1 MSLFD
6 ADIDARRKAE
16 IEAAIAE
23 RMAKRR
29 ADGADPAAE
38 ERARIGDLLDYGQSR
53 FEDISYDL
61 YNAKRF
67 VRMFPD
73 EADASRGAFG
83 WLRRLYQRIVRR
95 VLRQQIVFNEAVLGV
110 LEDLEERVKALEK
123 NHNTTGQAEKES

>member
-6 ADIDARRKAE
+6 ADIDAQRKAQL
-16 IEAAIAE
+16 EAAIAE
-23 RMAKRR
+23 RMAKKR

-38 ERARIGDLLDYGQSR
+38 ERARIGDLLDYGR
-53 FEDISYDL
+53 RHFEDISYDL

-73 EADASRGAFG
+73 ETDASRGAFG
-83 WLRRLYQRIVRR
+83 WVKRLYQRIVRR

-110 LEDLEERVKALEK
+110 VEDLEERVKALEK
-123 NHNTTGQAEKES
+123 DQDTTAQGGKES

>member
-6 ADIDARRKAE
+6 ADIDAQRKAQL
-16 IEAAIAE
+16 EAAIAE
-23 RMAKRR
+23 RMAKKR

-38 ERARIGDLLDYGQSR
+38 ERARIGDLLDYGRSE

-61 YNAKRF
+61 YNARKF

-73 EADASRGAFG
+73 EADASRGGFG

-123 NHNTTGQAEKES
+123 DHDTTGQAGKES